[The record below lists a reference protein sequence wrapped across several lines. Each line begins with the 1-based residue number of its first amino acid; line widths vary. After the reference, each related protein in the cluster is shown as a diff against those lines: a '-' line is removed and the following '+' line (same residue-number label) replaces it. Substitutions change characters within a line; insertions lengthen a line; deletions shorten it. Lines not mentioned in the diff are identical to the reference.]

1 MDGRT
6 WIAGHR
12 YGHGLKD
19 MDTDMDRSIGIAG
32 HGHGHELQDMDTDMD
47 CRTWTRTWVRTR
59 RHWIQY
65 KYDIFRQESVQ
76 LNEFIIFRQDSV
88 RCRVH
93 HIQAKFM
100 ARKFPQFE
108 VFINGLTDSE

>member
-1 MDGRT
+1 MAGHGLQDMDRRI
-6 WIAGHR
+6 WIAGHS

-59 RHWIQY
+59 THWIQY

-76 LNEFIIFRQDSV
+76 LNEFIIF
-88 RCRVH
+88 
-93 HIQAKFM
+93 I
-100 ARKFPQFE
+100 
-108 VFINGLTDSE
+108 

>member
-1 MDGRT
+1 MDMDLNKDT
-6 WIAGHR
+6 
-12 YGHGLKD
+12 D
-19 MDTDMDRSIGIAG
+19 MDTDTD
-32 HGHGHELQDMDTDMD
+32 LNKDTDMDTDTE
-47 CRTWTRTWVRTR
+47 TWM
-59 RHWIQY
+59 QY

-108 VFINGLTDSE
+108 VSDI